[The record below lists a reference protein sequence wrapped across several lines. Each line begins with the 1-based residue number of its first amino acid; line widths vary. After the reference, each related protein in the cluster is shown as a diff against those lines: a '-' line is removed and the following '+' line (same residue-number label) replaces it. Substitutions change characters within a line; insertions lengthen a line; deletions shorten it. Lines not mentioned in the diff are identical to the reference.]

1 MVEPKLHFNP
11 QTNNL
16 YNGSL
21 FVITLTVE
29 KLYILIMKK
38 IATLAVLSSLILFS
52 SCKKTELTPPPPDN
66 SKYFELQVSYSN
78 VDGQT
83 PQIIFDENASSPE
96 VKIDYKNFF
105 NGAAIPP
112 NLINI
117 NINSV
122 RIIDAENRNYEI
134 SEILAYEWRDDI
146 NDWKNDVEFIMK
158 YEQVENLNVMMV
170 LDASASLGND
180 FSKVKSYAKDFASR
194 VFNQA
199 PNAKIGVIDFS
210 DVIKK
215 LPLTAN
221 ETDIYDYIDNMK
233 QGNFTTLYEAMN
245 LGIDDLEN
253 SLADSKTILTF
264 TDGTDN
270 NSAPQYT
277 PTFLYNKLTTGTQE
291 PKINSFTIGLE
302 GNGGVDKVVLESLA
316 ANGGAAEFPKNIKQ
330 LEDVFTKFSQ
340 TISNVYNLKYIRNQQ
355 VVSPNNP
362 IQLKFVI
369 KAKVK

>member
-1 MVEPKLHFNP
+1 
-11 QTNNL
+11 
-16 YNGSL
+16 
-21 FVITLTVE
+21 
-29 KLYILIMKK
+29 MKNFAS
-38 IATLAVLSSLILFS
+38 IALLSSIIILS
-52 SCKKTELTPPPPDN
+52 ACKKTELAPPPPDN
-66 SKYFELQVSYSN
+66 SKYFELHVNYSN
-78 VDGQT
+78 IDGQS
-83 PQIIFDENASSPE
+83 PLIVFDENASSPE
-96 VKIDYKNFF
+96 VKIDFKNFF
-105 NGAAIPP
+105 NGQAIPP

-122 RIIDAENRNYEI
+122 RIIDADNKNYEI
-134 SEILAYEWRDDI
+134 NEILAYEWRDDI

-158 YEQVENLNVMMV
+158 YEQVEDLNVMMV

-194 VFNQA
+194 VFNHA
-199 PNAKIGVIDFS
+199 PNAQIGIVQFS
-210 DVIKK
+210 DVINK
-215 LPLTAN
+215 LPLTADQ
-221 ETDIYDYIDNMK
+221 TDVFTYIDNMQ

-253 SLADSKTILTF
+253 SVADSKTILTF

-302 GNGGVDKVVLESLA
+302 GNGGVDKAVLEALA

-340 TISNVYNLKYIRNQQ
+340 TISNVYNLTYLRNQQ
-355 VVSPNNP
+355 IVSPNNP